1 MRKLKLALE
10 NLRVDSFHTGAGPRS
25 AGTVRGFYAEV
36 ESRDICILTRTGS
49 DPAITCQ
56 VECGTSLGYT
66 YCVDSC
72 PANPTNPATCPCQ

>member
-1 MRKLKLALE
+1 MKKLKLALE
-10 NLRVDSFHTGAGPRS
+10 GLRVESFATGDLRRG
-25 AGTVRGFYAEV
+25 GTVRGFYAEV
-36 ESRDICILTRTGS
+36 ESRDICILTRTAS

-72 PANPTNPATCPCQ
+72 EANPTNPATCPCQ